1 MFNIQRVPKKITVP
15 LLFLQYFWIM
25 LIDFNIFSPL
35 QSAMI
40 SAHSWYEF
48 YHLALI
54 ALPHYRVKCSF
65 VKTRIVEL
73 LFSCNEK
80 DIAVMHY

>member
-1 MFNIQRVPKKITVP
+1 
-15 LLFLQYFWIM
+15 
-25 LIDFNIFSPL
+25 
-35 QSAMI
+35 MI